1 MLHNVK
7 IRTSHV
13 EQRSEVYRHPPA
25 PAPPSLSVHRWK
37 TSTSDLYCEKTQ
49 EAAGAEFS
57 EWSQLFGSK
66 VRQNVSDEFSEN
78 QIEAHPT
85 VLSLHPEL

>member
-25 PAPPSLSVHRWK
+25 PPSLSVHRWK
-37 TSTSDLYCEKTQ
+37 TSASDLYCEKTQ
-49 EAAGAEFS
+49 EAAEAEFS
-57 EWSQLFGSK
+57 EWSQLFGSN
-66 VRQNVSDEFSEN
+66 VRQNDEN
-78 QIEAHPT
+78 QIEAHPAF
-85 VLSLHPEL
+85 LSLHPEL